1 MDILTY
7 FKAVSD
13 CYGSF
18 WVVRL
23 GVISV
28 FSFIVFY
35 TLQVHFDKIKYEVV
49 LKTIFKYR
57 YLAKWLLLLLI

>member
-35 TLQVHFDKIKYEVV
+35 TLQVHFEKIKCEVV
-49 LKTIFKYR
+49 LKSHI
-57 YLAKWLLLLLI
+57 